1 MATTREYLNAIM
13 FSGMLDGLASVHA
26 ENFLRQAARS
36 VPKYVYKFD
45 KVVGTPPTAANTRIV
60 ATERY
65 ELEKVG
71 KYTVLHCLESQMRAI
86 AHLPKCKAGP
96 ILKSAVDE
104 YEKAHK

>member
-1 MATTREYLNAIM
+1 M
-13 FSGMLDGLASVHA
+13 FSGMLDGLAAVHA
-26 ENFLRQAARS
+26 ENFLRQAARA

-71 KYTVLHCLESQMRAI
+71 KYTVLHCIESQMRAI
-86 AHLPKCKAGP
+86 ANLPKCKAEP
-96 ILKSAVDE
+96 MLKYAIDE

>member
-1 MATTREYLNAIM
+1 
-13 FSGMLDGLASVHA
+13 
-26 ENFLRQAARS
+26 
-36 VPKYVYKFD
+36 VYKFD

-86 AHLPKCKAGP
+86 AHLPKCKAEP
-96 ILKSAVDE
+96 ILKYAVDE

>member
-13 FSGMLDGLASVHA
+13 FSGMLDMLPPVQID
-26 ENFLRQAARS
+26 NYLRNVAKN

-71 KYTVLHCLESQMRAI
+71 KYTVLHCIESQMRAI
-86 AHLPKCKAGP
+86 AHLPKCKAEP
-96 ILKSAVDE
+96 MLRYAIDE
-104 YEKAHK
+104 YEKEHK

>member
-13 FSGMLDGLASVHA
+13 FSGMLDCFSAAHA
-26 ENFLRQAARS
+26 NSFLRQAARN

-45 KVVGTPPTAANTRIV
+45 KVVGSPPTAANTRIV

-71 KYTVLHCLESQMRAI
+71 KYTVLHCIESQMRTF
-86 AHLPKCKAGP
+86 AHLPKCKADP
-96 ILKSAVDE
+96 LLKSAVDE
-104 YEKAHK
+104 YENAHK

>member
-13 FSGMLDGLASVHA
+13 FSGMLDGLAAANA
-26 ENFLRQAARS
+26 ESFLRQAART

-45 KVVGTPPTAANTRIV
+45 KVVGTPLTAANTRIV

-86 AHLPKCKAGP
+86 AHLPKCKAEP

>member
-1 MATTREYLNAIM
+1 MATTRELLNAIM
-13 FSGMLDGLASVHA
+13 FSGMLDMLPPVQID
-26 ENFLRQAARS
+26 NYLRNVAKN

-71 KYTVLHCLESQMRAI
+71 KYTVLHCIESQMRAI
-86 AHLPKCKAGP
+86 AHLPKCKAEP
-96 ILKSAVDE
+96 MLMYAIDE
-104 YEKAHK
+104 YEKEHK

>member
-13 FSGMLDGLASVHA
+13 FSGMLDCLASAQA
-26 ENFLRQAARS
+26 ESFLRQAART

-96 ILKSAVDE
+96 LLKSAVDE